1 MLLELYHFE
10 YHHGINCAFN
20 SSTVMNKLHSD
31 SSSCEEFMIEW
42 GLENILSQLIFLYF
56 RSVMIIFMSHV
67 AKYNVVGALPVNV

>member
-1 MLLELYHFE
+1 
-10 YHHGINCAFN
+10 
-20 SSTVMNKLHSD
+20 MNKLHSD

-42 GLENILSQLIFLYF
+42 GLANILSQLIFLYF